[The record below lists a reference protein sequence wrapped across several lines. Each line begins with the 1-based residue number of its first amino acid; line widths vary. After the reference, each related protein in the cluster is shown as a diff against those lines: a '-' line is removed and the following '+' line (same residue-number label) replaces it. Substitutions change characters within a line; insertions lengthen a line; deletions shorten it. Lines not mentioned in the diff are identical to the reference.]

1 MEVIVCRQGD
11 LHTCLIRKENLLRE
25 DPLVGPMT
33 IVESTLKNTRGSLVF
48 IPVHIA
54 DDYVQG
60 LLCR

>member
-1 MEVIVCRQGD
+1 MCRQGD
-11 LHTCLIRKENLLRE
+11 LHTCLIRKENLLKE
-25 DPLVGPMT
+25 DLLAGPMI

-48 IPVHIA
+48 IPVHIV